1 MRRFGSFACVLAL
14 SLWTSPRASSE
25 ELKLP
30 WPSPAATIT
39 QTIGVTDITLS
50 YHRPSSKGR
59 DLEKELAMLAA
70 AKQPWRIGAN
80 EATRLV
86 VTDTIRLGDEEIPAG
101 EYGLFAY
108 PAADEWTIIVSRQA
122 RTWGAY
128 FYDSKQDVTRL
139 YVKPTHSDES
149 VDWMTFSIDPITAN
163 SAALRFAWANVRL
176 EIPIVVDVD
185 GIVSKRIDDAIAN
198 LDAKDWDTRV
208 GIVKYWCNRNE
219 NLERALAMSEEA
231 IKIERHFWTCEWKAR
246 VLEKLGKRKEAV
258 PLLEEAIRL
267 AEGKAPKEYGA
278 ALAQLVKEW
287 KS

>member
-1 MRRFGSFACVLAL
+1 MHRLGFPVLVLAFFA
-14 SLWTSPRASSE
+14 WISPLAPSE
-25 ELKLP
+25 ELQLP

-39 QTIGVTDITLS
+39 QTIGVTDITVS

-70 AKQPWRIGAN
+70 GKQPWRIGAN

-86 VTDTIRLGDEEIPAG
+86 VTDPIRLGDEEIPAG

-108 PAADEWTIIVSRQA
+108 PAADEWTIIVSKQA

-139 YVKPTHSDES
+139 YVKPTHGEEKI
-149 VDWMTFSIDPITAN
+149 DWMTFAIDPITEN

-208 GIVKYWCNRNE
+208 GIVKYWCGRNE
-219 NLERALAMSEEA
+219 KLERALAMSEEA
-231 IKIERHFWTCEWKAR
+231 ITIERHFWTCEWKAR